1 MYDLAK
7 KINKNLSNPLIIGS
21 LYVVFCFMYKG
32 EGGSLTPLRSLVNEP
47 TYYCTDSA
55 YEWKEYSIDVHKHKK
70 LRLQKFVRFLSVHKY
85 LLSGRYFESYIPICR
100 SILLSANSSSEGIAT
115 SVTYIVRIREQTK

>member
-32 EGGSLTPLRSLVNEP
+32 EGGSLTRLRSLVNKP

-55 YEWKEYSIDVHKHKK
+55 YEWKKYTIDVHKYKK

-85 LLSGRYFESYIPICR
+85 LLSGRYFWIVYSY
-100 SILLSANSSSEGIAT
+100 LSFNPSE
-115 SVTYIVRIREQTK
+115 R